1 MPLSRRQAQLS
12 EMPEYTVNSVRAQP
26 FSYPRDLGRN
36 PSGVGPIRRFRA
48 FLHAKIPSMSSQVII
63 PPDLPQLAAETTA
76 DRPWPLR
83 LLSKKIAEYVG
94 RMSPMWVEGEV
105 LQFTPRGSSRAQ
117 FFTLRDLDEQF
128 SINCKAWS
136 NIIPA
141 EFAEGS
147 RVVLR
152 VKPDF
157 WVGNGSLSL
166 QVAEI
171 RFAGVGDVLARLEML
186 RRRLGEEG
194 LFAPSRK
201 LPLPFLPR
209 RIGLICGSNA
219 KAKDDVIV
227 NAQARWP
234 EVDFEIREVKVQG
247 PASAGQVIAA
257 LAELDAM
264 EDVDVIVIA
273 RGGGS
278 VEDLLPFSDE
288 GLVRAVVAART
299 PIVTAIGHEG
309 DRPIVDDAAD
319 YRASTPTDA
328 AKRIVPDV
336 QEERRIL
343 QEGLKRGRMAIDRRL
358 TQAQSDLDT
367 VLTRPVLAYPL
378 TLVETREEELTRTA
392 ARLTELVERGLSDAG
407 SALDALRRHL
417 RSLSPQAVLDRGYAV
432 LRTPDAVVRS
442 ADDVEVGTHLEAL
455 LAAGR
460 LELTVTAARS
470 GDDREES

>member
-1 MPLSRRQAQLS
+1 MS
-12 EMPEYTVNSVRAQP
+12 
-26 FSYPRDLGRN
+26 
-36 PSGVGPIRRFRA
+36 FRA
-48 FLHAKIPSMSSQVII
+48 FDRAKIPSMSSQVII
-63 PPDLPQLAAETTA
+63 PSDLPQLAAETTA

-83 LLSKKIAEYVG
+83 LLSKKMAEYVG

-105 LQFTPRGSSRAQ
+105 LQFTPRAGSRAQ

-128 SINCKAWS
+128 SINCKAWT
-136 NIIPA
+136 NVIPRD
-141 EFAEGS
+141 FVEGS

-171 RFAGVGDVLARLEML
+171 RFAGVGDVLAQLEML
-186 RRRLGEEG
+186 RKRLGEEG
-194 LFAPSRK
+194 LFSPERK
-201 LPLPFLPR
+201 LPIPFLPR
-209 RIGLICGSNA
+209 RVGLICGSNA
-219 KAKDDVIV
+219 KAKDDVLV
-227 NAQARWP
+227 NAAARWP

-264 EDVDVIVIA
+264 SDVNVIVIA

-288 GLVRAVVAART
+288 ALVRAVVAART

-343 QEGLKRGRMAIDRRL
+343 SEGLKRGRMAVDRRL
-358 TQAQSDLDT
+358 TQAQTDLDT
-367 VLTRPVLAYPL
+367 ILTRPVLAYPL
-378 TLVETREEELTRTA
+378 TLVETREEELNRA
-392 ARLTELVERGLSDAG
+392 AVRLTELVERRLSEAEN
-407 SALDALRRHL
+407 SLDAVRRHL

-432 LRTPDAVVRS
+432 LRTPHSVVRD
-442 ADDVEVGTHLEAL
+442 AGEVDIGTCLEAL
-455 LAAGR
+455 LASGR
-460 LELTVTAARS
+460 LELDVTAVRS
-470 GDDREES
+470 GDDREE